1 MQTSTSNV
9 TANLRGSEEGEPRA
23 SDPVSGADPNSISG
37 VDPHIASRNNPGLAT
52 PAGPPQTS
60 YKTRASLKSRWKRGK
75 RPTAR
80 RNNTKAVEKL
90 YQKQRQH
97 QTPAWHLLY
106 TTYPVVEERYPLA
119 LTLSKTS
126 TWLAKEDHPFSI
138 YITKVKWEALKKQP
152 RNNNPLGERYDAAP
166 FRIAYSHHLLA
177 GLLQVVGVPASG
189 SCRACKKDQ
198 GRWATCVI
206 SYDHSSIDIAK
217 GAYANCLYT
226 SAEAYCSFR
235 ESLPQDT
242 ADTDTNPELQD
253 LEGKG
258 FPTHLAANDAIK
270 QAQQHNGYQIVKI
283 SSNLQPAKPMYQKF
297 CCFRRDDLTSGGVK
311 TDDPCFWTIRVDFVD
326 GSWVVQRP
334 DGTHSHD
341 AVDYTTPKPNWRC
354 DVCEQDFD

>member
-1 MQTSTSNV
+1 M
-9 TANLRGSEEGEPRA
+9 EE
-23 SDPVSGADPNSISG
+23 
-37 VDPHIASRNNPGLAT
+37 
-52 PAGPPQTS
+52 
-60 YKTRASLKSRWKRGK
+60 K
-75 RPTAR
+75 
-80 RNNTKAVEKL
+80 
-90 YQKQRQH
+90 
-97 QTPAWHLLY
+97 
-106 TTYPVVEERYPLA
+106 YPLA
-119 LTLSKTS
+119 LTFSKTS
-126 TWLAKEDHPFSI
+126 TWLAMEDHPFSI
-138 YITKVKWEALKKQP
+138 HLTEVKWKALKKQP
-152 RNNNPLGERYDAAP
+152 RNDNPLEERYGAAP
-166 FRIAYSHHLLA
+166 FKIDRSYHLLA

-189 SCRACKKDQ
+189 PCRACEKDQ

-217 GAYANCLYT
+217 GACANCLYT
-226 SAEAYCSFR
+226 SAGAYCSFR

-258 FPTHLAANDAIK
+258 FPTHLAAKDAIK

-311 TDDPCFWTIRVDFVD
+311 IDDPCFWTVRVDFVD

-341 AVDYTTPKPNWRC
+341 AVGYTIPKPNWRC
-354 DVCEQDFD
+354 DVCE